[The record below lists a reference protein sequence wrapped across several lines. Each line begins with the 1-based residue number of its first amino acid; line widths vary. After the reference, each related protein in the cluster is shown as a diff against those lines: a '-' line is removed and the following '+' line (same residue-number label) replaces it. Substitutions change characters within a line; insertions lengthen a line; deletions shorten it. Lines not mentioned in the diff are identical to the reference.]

1 MNVHVHVSSLVC
13 TVHVYTLLN
22 ISLCLSISNSDSDS
36 GLASES
42 LDGESFEWLTKD
54 QAYIL
59 VYLVRLFC
67 MYATCNVCS

>member
-22 ISLCLSISNSDSDS
+22 IFLCLSISNSDS

-59 VYLVRLFC
+59 VYLVRLLC
-67 MYATCNVCS
+67 MYATCNVCT